1 MPTIKK
7 LRTHQILLRDRQVSI
22 RKELIRLERILK
34 QLSDRDEVSV
44 LERMKVMTAELV
56 DTNAQIS
63 DITEMIQKKNS
74 RKRYEFEEPSKTPG
88 NRSRLKNKSGKV
100 HPINGRHVTSS
111 TFSGVVQGGIV
122 GGGKKR

>member
-63 DITEMIQKKNS
+63 DITEMIQKKILENGMSLKS
-74 RKRYEFEEPSKTPG
+74 RRKHQE
-88 NRSRLKNKSGKV
+88 
-100 HPINGRHVTSS
+100 IGRD
-111 TFSGVVQGGIV
+111 
-122 GGGKKR
+122 

>member
-1 MPTIKK
+1 
-7 LRTHQILLRDRQVSI
+7 
-22 RKELIRLERILK
+22 
-34 QLSDRDEVSV
+34 
-44 LERMKVMTAELV
+44 MTAELV

-74 RKRYEFEEPSKTPG
+74 RKRYEFEELSKTPG

-111 TFSGVVQGGIV
+111 TFSGWFREGLLGAVRKDDVDPQHKGHAGASPSSPCSMYV
-122 GGGKKR
+122 FSCSSG

>member
-63 DITEMIQKKNS
+63 DITEMIQKKKILENGMSLKS
-74 RKRYEFEEPSKTPG
+74 RRKHQE
-88 NRSRLKNKSGKV
+88 
-100 HPINGRHVTSS
+100 IGRD
-111 TFSGVVQGGIV
+111 
-122 GGGKKR
+122 